1 MPGIPGYPF
10 VFSVNKH
17 RKDFI
22 IMKRRIRKTVAFLL
36 LVVLV
41 VGLFPAADPQPM
53 KAATSSVSLANL
65 GSLGS
70 MTAGKKT
77 KSGKWWMMKVGNKKA
92 FCMNLGYTCHTGDVY
107 RNDSATYISGDS
119 GKKGRKAYIGYWYAE
134 TMHESRKAYVM
145 AQALFWA
152 VEEGDT
158 SEAKLKA
165 VISKIK
171 SNTGYFDNKTAA
183 ELYDQIFGKSGT
195 FSVQVTEWKY
205 SGSGSHR
212 QELLM
217 IDAGNKVDP
226 RSVSVDSFYRQR
238 IRIRKVNEDGNPMKG
253 AKFTIE
259 AENIDELYSYNING
273 SASDAEED
281 ISDFSIQTETDKD
294 GWISLRLTYRLQ
306 TNDYFYLP
314 DDDLA
319 TMNAS
324 AKKAMKDEW
333 DDMGYHYA
341 DDLSEHGADQLLKRD
356 MEKQITSIK
365 NVYKIIET
373 DPGNKSIVINPE
385 YKDGKKIVIDLS
397 NSWLREEWASAG
409 TWGDIGITKKEWD
422 EVPERPYDLEIQDNY
437 KKVALS
443 VKKRDSYSKDKKAH
457 GDASLDGAVFG
468 IYTDR
473 QCTKKAVFYTESGR
487 IYQGGNEFVT
497 KNGEFETP
505 YLRCGQSYYV
515 KELRAPKGYKLKTD
529 LSEITL
535 DGGKYPNDVEYV
547 PTKEN
552 LNVDNEPIRG
562 KVALQKFFSDGQ
574 TGQIHPEVG
583 ARFQVY
589 LRNKKGGY
597 NSCDEYER
605 DTLTIDENG
614 YACSKELYFGDYIIH
629 QIDSGGKDTEQ
640 VDDIYPVLINN
651 SDELETKVF
660 SMNNN
665 LFKAYLRI
673 IKKDGNTKKDVLKAG
688 TTYQI
693 YKVENGKETLVS
705 QEYSNGNKKVTVDK
719 FVTDASGQIMTYQA
733 LPSGT
738 YRIYETDAATGYH
751 ISTPYIEAEINSKAD
766 NYKTETD
773 KDGNTYSTVEL
784 EYVNQEAYG
793 KLSLK
798 KTGEQLMD
806 FQDGKFIYEEKPLS
820 GAIFEIYA
828 DEDIETQD
836 GQGTHWFEKDDL
848 AGTITTGKG
857 ATFTSECGGITG
869 YDVDEEGTVTVKL
882 PLGKYRILEKKT
894 LYGYILPD
902 KDWKVEFNWENKDT
916 EAVLNSTGDTDEN
929 GRMNVKNLR
938 AGTKIRLVKSDAQ
951 TKTGVAGAVFGVY
964 TKDPVYNAEGKKI
977 TESDV
982 LVGTMTTDEE
992 GNAVCSTDL
1001 PLMSEGYHPGEEGP
1015 ASGAAVAEPEETA
1028 LNSGDYYLKEQAVSG
1043 SYYLD
1048 DKTEYPVHLEYK
1060 DQDTKAAE
1068 AQVTADNTQ
1077 TKAVISKISLTN
1089 SEEIA
1094 GCSLQ
1099 ITDAEGNVILDW
1111 ISGEKDSIK
1120 WNGKLESMG
1129 YRNVSA
1135 VIDEKGAVQVC
1146 GLLHDTTY
1154 TLTETR
1160 PADGYTTADSI
1171 SFRLVQGENGQTL
1184 ASILAGEE
1192 TVPQKDNIIRMVDDV
1207 TKVEISKTDMA
1218 GSKEIPGCKLTITEK
1233 DSGKTVETWV
1243 SGKEPHRID
1252 QKLTVG
1258 KTYILTEARPAD
1270 GYATAENIE
1279 FTVDDTG
1286 EVQGVHMKDDTTK
1299 IRLIK
1304 TDGATGQ
1311 GLPGAKFEVY
1321 DSRDKKV
1328 LSFTSKEE
1336 GYDITGKL
1344 AAGET
1349 YTFKEVEAPEGY
1361 RLAKPV
1367 KYTVKDTGK
1376 VQKVTV
1382 KDDRIPKPNVPQ
1394 TGGTTPTVLLGMAVA
1409 AFAAA
1414 SAGVAVRRR
1423 KRKK

>member
-1 MPGIPGYPF
+1 
-10 VFSVNKH
+10 
-17 RKDFI
+17 
-22 IMKRRIRKTVAFLL
+22 MKQRIKKTVAFFLMA
-36 LVVLV
+36 VLV
-41 VGLFPAADPQPM
+41 LGLFPATEPQTM

-70 MTAGKKT
+70 ITAGSKT
-77 KSGKWWMMKVGNKKA
+77 KSGKWWMMKVGSKKA

-107 RNDSATYISGDS
+107 RNESATYNSGDS

-158 SEAKLKA
+158 SETKLKA
-165 VISKIK
+165 VISKVK
-171 SNTGYFDNKTAA
+171 SNTGYFSSKTTA
-183 ELYDQIFGKSGT
+183 ELYEQIFEKSGT
-195 FSVQVTEWKY
+195 FSVNVTEWKY

-212 QELLM
+212 QELLV

-226 RSVSVDSFYRQR
+226 RCVSVDSFYRQR
-238 IRIRKVNEDGNPMKG
+238 IRIRKVNEDGNPMTG

-273 SASDAEED
+273 NASDAEED
-281 ISDFSIQTETDKD
+281 ISDFSIKTETDKD

-319 TMNAS
+319 TMDAS
-324 AKKAMKDEW
+324 AKKAVKDEW

-341 DDLSEHGADQLLKRD
+341 SDLSEQGADQLLKRD

-365 NVYKIIET
+365 NTYKIIET
-373 DPGNKSIVINPE
+373 DSGNKNIVINPE

-397 NSWLREEWASAG
+397 NSWLREEWTAAG
-409 TWGDIGITKKEWD
+409 TWGTIGITRKEWS
-422 EVPERPYDLEIQDNY
+422 EVPESPYNLEITDHY

-457 GDASLDGAVFG
+457 GDASLDGAEFG

-497 KNGEFETP
+497 KNNGFETP

-552 LNVDNEPIRG
+552 LNVDEEPIRG
-562 KVALQKFFSDGQ
+562 KIGLRKFSSNGQ
-574 TGQIHPEVG
+574 TGQIHPEAG
-583 ARFQVY
+583 AIFQVY

-597 NSCDEYER
+597 SACDDYER
-605 DTLTIDENG
+605 DTITIDEDG
-614 YACSKELYFGDYIIH
+614 YACTKELYYGDYKIH
-629 QIDSGGKDTEQ
+629 QVSTGGVDTEKMQ
-640 VDDIYPVLINN
+640 DFDA
-651 SDELETKVF
+651 ELKEPYLEKPLMFNAQDV
-660 SMNNN
+660 

-693 YKVENGKETLVS
+693 YKVEDGKETLVT

-719 FVTDASGQIMTYQA
+719 FVTDTSGQIMTYQA

-751 ISTPYIEAEINSKAD
+751 IATPYIEAEINSKAD

-798 KTGEQLMD
+798 KTGEQLTD
-806 FQDGKFIYEEKPLS
+806 FKDGKFIYEEKPLN
-820 GAIFEIYA
+820 GVIFEIHA

-836 GQGTHWFEKDDL
+836 GQGTHWFEKDSL
-848 AGTITTGKG
+848 VGTITTGKG
-857 ATFTSECGGITG
+857 AAFTSECGGITG
-869 YDVDEEGTVTVKL
+869 YETDKDGVVTVKL
-882 PLGKYRILEKKT
+882 PLGKYRITEKKT
-894 LYGYILPD
+894 PYGYILPE

-916 EAVLNSTGDTDEN
+916 EAVLDSTGATDKN
-929 GRMNVKNLR
+929 GTLNIKNQR
-938 AGTKIRLVKSDAQ
+938 AGTQIRLVKTDAQ
-951 TKTGVAGAVFGVY
+951 TKTGLEGAVFGIY
-964 TKDPVYNAEGKKI
+964 TQNAVYNADGEKI
-977 TESDV
+977 AESGT
-982 LVGTMTTDEE
+982 LVGTATTDKE

-1001 PLMSEGYHPGEEGP
+1001 PLMSEGYGQSGEE
-1015 ASGAAVAEPEETA
+1015 ATSGAAVAEPEEST
-1028 LNSGDYYLKEQAVSG
+1028 LNSGDYYLKEEAVSG

-1048 DKTEYPVHLEYK
+1048 NKTEYPVHLEYK
-1060 DQDTKAAE
+1060 DQETKVVE
-1068 AQVTADNTQ
+1068 AQVTAENTQ
-1077 TKAVISKISLTN
+1077 TEAVISKTSLTN

-1099 ITDAEGNVILDW
+1099 ITDGEGNEILNW
-1111 ISGEKDSIK
+1111 ISGDKDSIQ
-1120 WNGKLESMG
+1120 WNRELESMG

-1135 VIDEKGAVQVC
+1135 VLDAKGAVQIS
-1146 GLLHDTTY
+1146 GLLHDNTTY

-1184 ASILAGEE
+1184 ATILDGED

-1207 TKVEISKTDMA
+1207 TKAEISKTDIA

-1252 QKLTVG
+1252 QKLTAG
-1258 KTYILTEARPAD
+1258 KTYVLTETRPAD
-1270 GYATAENIE
+1270 GYTTAESIE
-1279 FTVDDTG
+1279 FMVRDTG
-1286 EVQGVHMKDDTTK
+1286 EVQGIHMKDDTTK

-1304 TDGATGQ
+1304 TDNATGQ
-1311 GLPGAKFEVY
+1311 GLSGAKFEVY

-1328 LSFTSKEE
+1328 LSFISKEE

-1382 KDDRIPKPNVPQ
+1382 KDDRIPKPSVPQ
-1394 TGGTTPTVLLGMAVA
+1394 TGGTTPTVFLGMAVA